1 VSPLRREM
9 ERWCGRK
16 VKFGISLVEIVRT
29 RLRGTAV
36 AAILVWVLVSGAHA
50 QGAPGAQTKCRIAGT
65 VVDAVTQQ
73 PVRDSE
79 VMLRGPMASASANWK
94 SLSTTA
100 DSDGR
105 FSFDDL
111 APGRYMVTAF
121 HRGYVNMGPG
131 QGGTRPRMAA
141 VVAPGQNLDDFIV
154 ALTPGGTIS
163 GHITNAASK
172 PLADVTLQVL
182 KRGYQSGHL
191 ELVEVASAQTNKSGE
206 FRVASLAPG
215 KYFLRAMFLDP
226 PPLKPG
232 ADEAYVPTYYPG
244 ATDQSQA
251 VPLVLRPGEELG
263 SMDMALTLRR
273 AFTVKGRVLD
283 ALTKSPVAESEV
295 SLVDKEG
302 GIVPS
307 PYHAMADAKGNFELR
322 GMPAGDYVAMAEK
335 VSESGT
341 PVRRSGQKSMR
352 IAGTSEDGLDIPIA
366 LGVEVSGR
374 IHVEGKADVEL
385 SQMTGSLEA
394 TENWASES
402 AGEIESAHVR
412 FDGSFVFYDVPEGS
426 YRINFFPVPQ
436 GYYVTSGSGGTAE
449 ESPFSVARG
458 IAVRALDFVLRP
470 GAARIE
476 GTALLD
482 QQPAPGVA
490 LALVPSG
497 ERRGQPRY
505 YRTVIADRLGK
516 FAMQGLVPGDYKVFA
531 FEELERGALMDPDFL
546 AEYES
551 SGKDV
556 SVKEGDVLNLQ
567 VDVIP
572 RD

>member
-1 VSPLRREM
+1 
-9 ERWCGRK
+9 
-16 VKFGISLVEIVRT
+16 
-29 RLRGTAV
+29 
-36 AAILVWVLVSGAHA
+36 LVSGSYA
-50 QGAPGAQTKCRIAGT
+50 QDTPGAQTKCRIAGT

-73 PVRDSE
+73 PLRESE
-79 VMLRGPMASASANWK
+79 VMLRGPMASAGANWR

-100 DSDGR
+100 DADGR
-105 FSFDDL
+105 FSFESL

-121 HRGYVNMGPG
+121 HHGYVNMGPG

-172 PLADVTLQVL
+172 PLAEVTLQVL

-251 VPLVLRPGEELG
+251 VPLALRPGEELG
-263 SMDMALTLRR
+263 SMDMTLTPRR

-295 SLVDKEG
+295 TLVDKEG

-307 PYHAMADAKGNFELR
+307 PYHATADPKGRFELR
-322 GMPAGDYVAMAEK
+322 GIPPGDYVAMAEK
-335 VSESGT
+335 VSESDTLIRLCGQK
-341 PVRRSGQKSMR
+341 PVRITDASVES
-352 IAGTSEDGLDIPIA
+352 LDIPIA
-366 LGVEVSGR
+366 RGVEVSGR
-374 IHVEGKADVEL
+374 IRVEGKANVEL
-385 SQMTGSLEA
+385 SQMTGYLEA
-394 TENWASES
+394 TESWASEFT
-402 AGEIESAHVR
+402 GEIDGAHLR
-412 FDGSFVFYDVPEGS
+412 SDGSFAFYDVPEGS
-426 YRINFFPVPQ
+426 YRINLSPVPQ
-436 GYYVTSGSGGTAE
+436 GFYVKSGSGGNVE
-449 ESPFSVARG
+449 ESPVTVPRG
-458 IAVRALDFVLRP
+458 LAVRALDFVLSP

-482 QQPAPGVA
+482 QQPAPGVTV
-490 LALVPSG
+490 ALVPNG
-497 ERRGQPRY
+497 ERRSQPRY
-505 YRTVIADRLGK
+505 YRHAVADRQGK
-516 FAMQGLVPGDYKVFA
+516 FVMQGLVPGDYKVFA

-551 SGKDV
+551 SGKDI

-567 VDVIP
+567 VDVIS